1 MYSSTPSI
9 LVAVSALASLASA
22 VEADPIIVDMQK
34 HPVAAPEEDNI
45 MSGDFEKQIVGGNR
59 VDPDRN
65 TYPYYGK

>member
-9 LVAVSALASLASA
+9 FVAVSALACLASA
-22 VEADPIIVDMQK
+22 VESDPIIVDMQK
-34 HPVAAPEEDNI
+34 HPLAAPEDNI
-45 MSGDFEKQIVGGNR
+45 MSGDFEKQIVGGNQ